1 MSEHT
6 HELAGAELDEALWKV
21 WLSGFKSG
29 VGTMVAN
36 RYPGMPDELR
46 SAIADQVAQA
56 LTMASFEDPA
66 ARETAKDAIR
76 RTIEIHLH
84 GDIPPTEAMILRIK
98 VG

>member
-6 HELAGAELDEALWKV
+6 HDLTGVEMDKLLWKV

-29 VGTMVAN
+29 VGTLVTN
-36 RYPGMPDELR
+36 RFSGMPDELR
-46 SAIADQVAQA
+46 SVVAGEVAQT

-76 RTIEIHLH
+76 QTVEIHFH